1 MVGGF
6 VAVQNRL
13 DFGKETLS
21 CYVEVPDEEQGA
33 TELQLLSVRFA
44 PTPPLTASWSAFTS
58 VELLSRVFS
67 LRAQFLVS
75 SASESD
81 FLLPFLND
89 QQTVTLRFVTPDAR
103 ALSDLETCLAQH
115 TNDLPCSVQHV
126 TPSAVRGQPVVVSNS
141 RGELSLSQTVRGCKS
156 SVVAMKQEG
165 KKEPEGTLFSS
176 TPLLEP
182 VVVKEDEKVGD
193 SMRKEDVSETPE
205 VTVVKETQDPP
216 LDPTPLLK
224 ESKPWICFVPITH
237 SEAKSPLRRSASI
250 DTLSSLHSTPKK
262 PAKPTEAAKPV
273 KPVKSG
279 MSGKVPESETKEASA
294 QVKSFTPV
302 RQTEKPAE
310 APVPKAMT
318 KAVAT
323 QMAGLSRR
331 KGMSF
336 LSQLMGEE
344 KETKEVK
351 REVKKEVKKEYR
363 RKWQMPSKPS
373 EEEEKEEKEKREE
386 KKEIEEKEEKQ
397 KKEEEKE
404 KEKKTQQKQE
414 KEEAEKKK
422 QEPQTT
428 RQLEEPEKVEIEGE
442 KVTLPRKRT
451 TRKPQQKR
459 AAPQAQTAGRKKA
472 RVETPPPP
480 IETKP
485 APEADSD
492 FSSSSEDIDTTQ
504 LMDTVKSLLSTPKVR
519 VQSTDSTPSSNGSES
534 EDEDPGLLA
543 MQQMMTGG

>member
-165 KKEPEGTLFSS
+165 KKEQEGTLFSS

-193 SMRKEDVSETPE
+193 SMRKEEVNETPE
-205 VTVVKETQDPP
+205 VTVVNETPEVMVVNETPEVMVVKETQDPP

-224 ESKPWICFVPITH
+224 ESKPW
-237 SEAKSPLRRSASI
+237 R
-250 DTLSSLHSTPKK
+250 
-262 PAKPTEAAKPV
+262 
-273 KPVKSG
+273 
-279 MSGKVPESETKEASA
+279 
-294 QVKSFTPV
+294 
-302 RQTEKPAE
+302 
-310 APVPKAMT
+310 
-318 KAVAT
+318 
-323 QMAGLSRR
+323 
-331 KGMSF
+331 
-336 LSQLMGEE
+336 
-344 KETKEVK
+344 
-351 REVKKEVKKEYR
+351 
-363 RKWQMPSKPS
+363 
-373 EEEEKEEKEKREE
+373 
-386 KKEIEEKEEKQ
+386 
-397 KKEEEKE
+397 
-404 KEKKTQQKQE
+404 
-414 KEEAEKKK
+414 
-422 QEPQTT
+422 
-428 RQLEEPEKVEIEGE
+428 
-442 KVTLPRKRT
+442 
-451 TRKPQQKR
+451 
-459 AAPQAQTAGRKKA
+459 
-472 RVETPPPP
+472 
-480 IETKP
+480 
-485 APEADSD
+485 
-492 FSSSSEDIDTTQ
+492 
-504 LMDTVKSLLSTPKVR
+504 
-519 VQSTDSTPSSNGSES
+519 
-534 EDEDPGLLA
+534 
-543 MQQMMTGG
+543 

>member
-165 KKEPEGTLFSS
+165 KKEQEGTLFSS

-193 SMRKEDVSETPE
+193 SMRKEDVNETPE

-262 PAKPTEAAKPV
+262 PARTTEAV
-273 KPVKSG
+273 KSVKSG
-279 MSGKVPESETKEASA
+279 KAQQSEAKEAA
-294 QVKSFTPV
+294 QAKSFTPV

-318 KAVAT
+318 KTVAT

-336 LSQLMGEE
+336 LSQLLGEE
-344 KETKEVK
+344 KEAKEVK
-351 REVKKEVKKEYR
+351 EMKKEVKKEVKKEYR

-373 EEEEKEEKEKREE
+373 EEEEKEEKEEKREE
-386 KKEIEEKEEKQ
+386 KETEEKQ
-397 KKEEEKE
+397 Q
-404 KEKKTQQKQE
+404 KEKKTQQK
-414 KEEAEKKK
+414 EEEKK
-422 QEPQTT
+422 QTT
-428 RQLEEPEKVEIEGE
+428 PQLEEPEKVEIEGE

-459 AAPQAQTAGRKKA
+459 TAPQAQTAGRKKA

>member
-165 KKEPEGTLFSS
+165 KKEQEGTLFSS

-193 SMRKEDVSETPE
+193 SMRKEEVNETPEVTVVNETPE

-262 PAKPTEAAKPV
+262 PARTTEAAKPV

-279 MSGKVPESETKEASA
+279 MSGKVPESEAKEASA
-294 QVKSFTPV
+294 QAKSFTPV

-336 LSQLMGEE
+336 LSQLLGEE

-351 REVKKEVKKEYR
+351 EVKKEVKKEYR
-363 RKWQMPSKPS
+363 RKWQMPSKPR
-373 EEEEKEEKEKREE
+373 EEEEKEEKEEEKEKREE
-386 KKEIEEKEEKQ
+386 KETEEKQ
-397 KKEEEKE
+397 QKEE
-404 KEKKTQQKQE
+404 T
-414 KEEAEKKK
+414 EKKK
-422 QEPQTT
+422 QTT
-428 RQLEEPEKVEIEGE
+428 PQLEEPEKVEIEGE

-459 AAPQAQTAGRKKA
+459 TAPQAQTAGRKKA

>member
-44 PTPPLTASWSAFTS
+44 PTPSLTASWSAFTS

-67 LRAQFLVS
+67 FRAQFLVS

-165 KKEPEGTLFSS
+165 KKEQEGTLFSS

-193 SMRKEDVSETPE
+193 SMRKEEVNETPEVTVVNETPE

-216 LDPTPLLK
+216 LDPTLLLK

-262 PAKPTEAAKPV
+262 PARTTEAAKPV

-279 MSGKVPESETKEASA
+279 MSGKVPESEAKEASA
-294 QVKSFTPV
+294 QV

-336 LSQLMGEE
+336 LSQLLGEE
-344 KETKEVK
+344 KEAKEVK

-363 RKWQMPSKPS
+363 RKWQMPSKPR
-373 EEEEKEEKEKREE
+373 EEAEKEEKEEEKEKREE
-386 KKEIEEKEEKQ
+386 KETEEKQ
-397 KKEEEKE
+397 QKEE
-404 KEKKTQQKQE
+404 T
-414 KEEAEKKK
+414 EKKK
-422 QEPQTT
+422 QTT
-428 RQLEEPEKVEIEGE
+428 PQLEEPEKVEIEGE

-459 AAPQAQTAGRKKA
+459 TAPQAQTAGRKKA

>member
-165 KKEPEGTLFSS
+165 KKEQEGTLFSS

-193 SMRKEDVSETPE
+193 SMRKEEVNETPEVTVVNETPE

-262 PAKPTEAAKPV
+262 PARTTEAAKPV

-279 MSGKVPESETKEASA
+279 MSGKVPESEAKEASA
-294 QVKSFTPV
+294 QAKSFTPV

-336 LSQLMGEE
+336 LSQLLGEE

-351 REVKKEVKKEYR
+351 EVKKEVKKEYR
-363 RKWQMPSKPS
+363 RKWQMPSKPR
-373 EEEEKEEKEKREE
+373 EEEEKEEKEEEKEKREE
-386 KKEIEEKEEKQ
+386 KETEEKQ
-397 KKEEEKE
+397 QKEET
-404 KEKKTQQKQE
+404 EKKTQT
-414 KEEAEKKK
+414 
-422 QEPQTT
+422 PPHI
-428 RQLEEPEKVEIEGE
+428 EEPEKVEIEGE

-459 AAPQAQTAGRKKA
+459 TAPQAQTAGRKKA

>member
-67 LRAQFLVS
+67 LRTQFLVS

-165 KKEPEGTLFSS
+165 KKEQEGTLFSS

-182 VVVKEDEKVGD
+182 VVVKEDEKVSD
-193 SMRKEDVSETPE
+193 SMRKEEVNETPEVMVVNETPE

-262 PAKPTEAAKPV
+262 PARTTEAAKPV

-279 MSGKVPESETKEASA
+279 MSGKVPESEAKEASA
-294 QVKSFTPV
+294 QAKSFTPV

-336 LSQLMGEE
+336 LSQLLGEE
-344 KETKEVK
+344 KEAKEVK

-363 RKWQMPSKPS
+363 RKWQMPSKPR
-373 EEEEKEEKEKREE
+373 EEEEKEEKEEEKEKREE
-386 KKEIEEKEEKQ
+386 KETEEKQ
-397 KKEEEKE
+397 QKEE
-404 KEKKTQQKQE
+404 T
-414 KEEAEKKK
+414 EKKK
-422 QEPQTT
+422 QTT
-428 RQLEEPEKVEIEGE
+428 PQLEEPEKVEIEGE

>member
-165 KKEPEGTLFSS
+165 KKEQEGTLFSS

-193 SMRKEDVSETPE
+193 SMRKEEVNETPEVTVVNETPE

-262 PAKPTEAAKPV
+262 PARTTEAAKPV

-279 MSGKVPESETKEASA
+279 MSGKVPESEAKEASA
-294 QVKSFTPV
+294 QAKSFTPV

-336 LSQLMGEE
+336 LSQLLGEE
-344 KETKEVK
+344 KEAKEVK

-363 RKWQMPSKPS
+363 RKWQMPSKPR
-373 EEEEKEEKEKREE
+373 EEEEKEEKEEEKEKREE
-386 KKEIEEKEEKQ
+386 KETEEKQ
-397 KKEEEKE
+397 QKEE
-404 KEKKTQQKQE
+404 T
-414 KEEAEKKK
+414 EKKK
-422 QEPQTT
+422 QTT
-428 RQLEEPEKVEIEGE
+428 PQLEEPEKVEIEGE

-459 AAPQAQTAGRKKA
+459 TAPQAQTAGRKKA

>member
-1 MVGGF
+1 MVGGCI
-6 VAVQNRL
+6 AVQNRL

-165 KKEPEGTLFSS
+165 KKEQEGTLFSS

-193 SMRKEDVSETPE
+193 SMRKEEVNETPEVTVVNETPE

-262 PAKPTEAAKPV
+262 PARTTEAAKPV

-279 MSGKVPESETKEASA
+279 MSGKVPESEAKEASA
-294 QVKSFTPV
+294 QAKSFTPV

-336 LSQLMGEE
+336 LSQLLGEE
-344 KETKEVK
+344 KEAKEVK

-363 RKWQMPSKPS
+363 RKWQMPSKPR
-373 EEEEKEEKEKREE
+373 EEEEKEEKEEEKEKREE
-386 KKEIEEKEEKQ
+386 KETEEKQ
-397 KKEEEKE
+397 QKEE
-404 KEKKTQQKQE
+404 T
-414 KEEAEKKK
+414 EKKK
-422 QEPQTT
+422 QTT
-428 RQLEEPEKVEIEGE
+428 PQLEEPEKVEIEGE

-459 AAPQAQTAGRKKA
+459 TAPQAQTAGRKKA

>member
-67 LRAQFLVS
+67 LRTQFLVS

-165 KKEPEGTLFSS
+165 KKEQEGTLFSS

-193 SMRKEDVSETPE
+193 SMRKEEVNETPEVTVVKETPEVTVVNETPE

-262 PAKPTEAAKPV
+262 PARTTEAAKPV

-279 MSGKVPESETKEASA
+279 MSGKVPESEAKEASA
-294 QVKSFTPV
+294 QAKSFTPV

-336 LSQLMGEE
+336 LSQLLGEE
-344 KETKEVK
+344 KEAKEVK

-363 RKWQMPSKPS
+363 RKWQMPSKPR
-373 EEEEKEEKEKREE
+373 EEEEKEEKEEEKEKREE
-386 KKEIEEKEEKQ
+386 KETEEKQ
-397 KKEEEKE
+397 QKEE
-404 KEKKTQQKQE
+404 T
-414 KEEAEKKK
+414 EKKK
-422 QEPQTT
+422 QTT
-428 RQLEEPEKVEIEGE
+428 PQLEEPEKVEIEGE

-459 AAPQAQTAGRKKA
+459 TAPQAQTAGRKKA

>member
-165 KKEPEGTLFSS
+165 KKEQEGTLFSS

-193 SMRKEDVSETPE
+193 SMRKEEVNETPEVMVVNETPE

-262 PAKPTEAAKPV
+262 PARTTEAAKPV

-279 MSGKVPESETKEASA
+279 MSGKVPESEAKEASA
-294 QVKSFTPV
+294 QAKSFTPV

-336 LSQLMGEE
+336 LSQLLGEE
-344 KETKEVK
+344 KEAKEVK

-363 RKWQMPSKPS
+363 RKWQMPSKPR
-373 EEEEKEEKEKREE
+373 EEEEKEEKEEEKEKREE
-386 KKEIEEKEEKQ
+386 KETEEKQ
-397 KKEEEKE
+397 QKEE
-404 KEKKTQQKQE
+404 T
-414 KEEAEKKK
+414 EKKK
-422 QEPQTT
+422 QTT
-428 RQLEEPEKVEIEGE
+428 PQLEEPEKVEIEGE

-459 AAPQAQTAGRKKA
+459 TAPQAQTAGRKKA

>member
-165 KKEPEGTLFSS
+165 KKEQEGTLFSS

-193 SMRKEDVSETPE
+193 SMRNEEVNETPEVTVVNETPE

-262 PAKPTEAAKPV
+262 PARTTEAAKPV

-294 QVKSFTPV
+294 QAKSFTPV

-336 LSQLMGEE
+336 LSQLLGEE
-344 KETKEVK
+344 KEAKDVK
-351 REVKKEVKKEYR
+351 REGKKEVKKEYR
-363 RKWQMPSKPS
+363 RKWQMPSKPR
-373 EEEEKEEKEKREE
+373 EEEEKEEKEEEKEKREE
-386 KKEIEEKEEKQ
+386 KETEEKQ
-397 KKEEEKE
+397 QKEE
-404 KEKKTQQKQE
+404 T
-414 KEEAEKKK
+414 EKKK
-422 QEPQTT
+422 QTT
-428 RQLEEPEKVEIEGE
+428 PQLEEPEKVEIEGE

-459 AAPQAQTAGRKKA
+459 TAPQAQTAGRKKA

>member
-165 KKEPEGTLFSS
+165 KKEQEGTLFSS

-193 SMRKEDVSETPE
+193 SMRKEEVNETPEVTVVNETPE

-262 PAKPTEAAKPV
+262 PARTTEAAKPV

-279 MSGKVPESETKEASA
+279 MSGKVPESEAKEASA
-294 QVKSFTPV
+294 QAKSFTPV

-336 LSQLMGEE
+336 LSQLLGEE
-344 KETKEVK
+344 KEAKEVK

-363 RKWQMPSKPS
+363 RKWQMPSKPR
-373 EEEEKEEKEKREE
+373 EEEEKEEKEEEKEKREE
-386 KKEIEEKEEKQ
+386 KETEEKQ
-397 KKEEEKE
+397 QKEE
-404 KEKKTQQKQE
+404 T
-414 KEEAEKKK
+414 EKKK
-422 QEPQTT
+422 QTT
-428 RQLEEPEKVEIEGE
+428 PQLEEPEKVEIEEE

-459 AAPQAQTAGRKKA
+459 TAPQAQTAGRKKA

>member
-165 KKEPEGTLFSS
+165 KKEQEGTLFSS

-193 SMRKEDVSETPE
+193 SMRNEEVNETPEVTVVNETLE

-262 PAKPTEAAKPV
+262 PARTTEAAKPV

-279 MSGKVPESETKEASA
+279 MSGKVPESEAKEASA
-294 QVKSFTPV
+294 QAKSFTPV

-336 LSQLMGEE
+336 LSQLLGEE
-344 KETKEVK
+344 KEAKEVK

-363 RKWQMPSKPS
+363 RKWQMPSKPR
-373 EEEEKEEKEKREE
+373 EEEEKEEKEEEKEKREE
-386 KKEIEEKEEKQ
+386 KETEEKQ
-397 KKEEEKE
+397 QKEE
-404 KEKKTQQKQE
+404 T
-414 KEEAEKKK
+414 EKKK
-422 QEPQTT
+422 QTT
-428 RQLEEPEKVEIEGE
+428 PQLEEPEKVEIEGE

-459 AAPQAQTAGRKKA
+459 TAPQAQTAGRKKA

>member
-165 KKEPEGTLFSS
+165 KKEQEGTLFSS

-193 SMRKEDVSETPE
+193 SMRKEEVNETPEVTVVNETPE

-262 PAKPTEAAKPV
+262 PARTTEAAKPV

-279 MSGKVPESETKEASA
+279 MSGKVPESEAKEASA
-294 QVKSFTPV
+294 QAKSFTPV

-336 LSQLMGEE
+336 LSQLLGEE
-344 KETKEVK
+344 KEAKEVK
-351 REVKKEVKKEYR
+351 REVKKEYR
-363 RKWQMPSKPS
+363 RKWQMPSKPR
-373 EEEEKEEKEKREE
+373 EEEEKEEKEEEKEKREE
-386 KKEIEEKEEKQ
+386 KETEEKQ
-397 KKEEEKE
+397 QKEE
-404 KEKKTQQKQE
+404 T
-414 KEEAEKKK
+414 EKKK
-422 QEPQTT
+422 QTT
-428 RQLEEPEKVEIEGE
+428 PQLEEPEKVEIEGE

-459 AAPQAQTAGRKKA
+459 TAPQAQTAGRKKA

>member
-165 KKEPEGTLFSS
+165 KKEQEGTLFSS

-193 SMRKEDVSETPE
+193 SMRNEEVNETPEVTVVNETPE

-262 PAKPTEAAKPV
+262 PARTTEAAKPV

-279 MSGKVPESETKEASA
+279 MSGKVPESEAKEASA
-294 QVKSFTPV
+294 QAKSFTPV

-336 LSQLMGEE
+336 LSQLLGEE
-344 KETKEVK
+344 KEAKEVK

-363 RKWQMPSKPS
+363 RKWQMPSKPR
-373 EEEEKEEKEKREE
+373 EEEEKEEKEEEKEKREE
-386 KKEIEEKEEKQ
+386 KETEEKQ
-397 KKEEEKE
+397 QKEE
-404 KEKKTQQKQE
+404 T
-414 KEEAEKKK
+414 EKKK
-422 QEPQTT
+422 QTT
-428 RQLEEPEKVEIEGE
+428 PQLEEPEKVEIEGE

-459 AAPQAQTAGRKKA
+459 TAPQAQTAGRKKA

>member
-165 KKEPEGTLFSS
+165 KKEQEGTLFSS

-193 SMRKEDVSETPE
+193 SMRKEEVNETPEVTVVNETPE

-262 PAKPTEAAKPV
+262 PARTTEAAKPV

-279 MSGKVPESETKEASA
+279 MSGKVPESEAKEASA
-294 QVKSFTPV
+294 QAKSFTPV

-336 LSQLMGEE
+336 LSQLLGEE
-344 KETKEVK
+344 KEAKEVK

-363 RKWQMPSKPS
+363 RKWQMPSKPR
-373 EEEEKEEKEKREE
+373 EEEEKEEKEEEKEKREE
-386 KKEIEEKEEKQ
+386 KETEEKQ
-397 KKEEEKE
+397 QKEE
-404 KEKKTQQKQE
+404 T
-414 KEEAEKKK
+414 EKKK
-422 QEPQTT
+422 RTT
-428 RQLEEPEKVEIEGE
+428 PQLEEPEKVEIEGE

-459 AAPQAQTAGRKKA
+459 TAPQAQTAGRKKA

>member
-67 LRAQFLVS
+67 LRTQFLVS

-165 KKEPEGTLFSS
+165 KKEQEGTLFSS

-193 SMRKEDVSETPE
+193 SMRKEEVNETPEVTVVKETPE

-262 PAKPTEAAKPV
+262 PARTTEAAKPV

-279 MSGKVPESETKEASA
+279 MSGKVPESEAKEASA
-294 QVKSFTPV
+294 QAKSFTPV

-336 LSQLMGEE
+336 LSQLLGEE
-344 KETKEVK
+344 KEAKEVK

-363 RKWQMPSKPS
+363 RKWQMPSKPR
-373 EEEEKEEKEKREE
+373 EEEEKEEKEEEKEKREE
-386 KKEIEEKEEKQ
+386 KETEEKQ
-397 KKEEEKE
+397 QKEE
-404 KEKKTQQKQE
+404 T
-414 KEEAEKKK
+414 EKKK
-422 QEPQTT
+422 QTT
-428 RQLEEPEKVEIEGE
+428 PQLEEPEKVEIEGE

-459 AAPQAQTAGRKKA
+459 TAPQAQTAGRKKA

>member
-6 VAVQNRL
+6 IAVQNRL

-67 LRAQFLVS
+67 LRTQFLVS

-165 KKEPEGTLFSS
+165 KKEQEGTLFSS

-193 SMRKEDVSETPE
+193 SMRKEDVNETPEVMVVKETPE

-262 PAKPTEAAKPV
+262 PAKTTEAV
-273 KPVKSG
+273 KSVKSG
-279 MSGKVPESETKEASA
+279 KAQESEAKEAA
-294 QVKSFTPV
+294 QAKSFTPV

-318 KAVAT
+318 KTVAT

-336 LSQLMGEE
+336 LSQLLSEE
-344 KETKEVK
+344 KEVKE
-351 REVKKEVKKEYR
+351 EVKKEVKKEYR

-373 EEEEKEEKEKREE
+373 EEEEKEKEE
-386 KKEIEEKEEKQ
+386 EIEEQ
-397 KKEEEKE
+397 QKE

-414 KEEAEKKK
+414 TEKKT
-422 QEPQTT
+422 QTPPHI
-428 RQLEEPEKVEIEGE
+428 EEPEKVEIEGE

-459 AAPQAQTAGRKKA
+459 VAPQAQTAGRKKA

>member
-67 LRAQFLVS
+67 LRTQFLVS

-165 KKEPEGTLFSS
+165 KKEQEGTLFSS

-182 VVVKEDEKVGD
+182 VVVKEDEKVSD
-193 SMRKEDVSETPE
+193 SMRKEEITEVNETPE
-205 VTVVKETQDPP
+205 VTVVNETPEVTVVNETPEVMVVKETQDPP

-224 ESKPWICFVPITH
+224 ESKPW
-237 SEAKSPLRRSASI
+237 R
-250 DTLSSLHSTPKK
+250 
-262 PAKPTEAAKPV
+262 
-273 KPVKSG
+273 
-279 MSGKVPESETKEASA
+279 
-294 QVKSFTPV
+294 
-302 RQTEKPAE
+302 
-310 APVPKAMT
+310 
-318 KAVAT
+318 
-323 QMAGLSRR
+323 
-331 KGMSF
+331 
-336 LSQLMGEE
+336 
-344 KETKEVK
+344 
-351 REVKKEVKKEYR
+351 
-363 RKWQMPSKPS
+363 
-373 EEEEKEEKEKREE
+373 
-386 KKEIEEKEEKQ
+386 
-397 KKEEEKE
+397 
-404 KEKKTQQKQE
+404 
-414 KEEAEKKK
+414 
-422 QEPQTT
+422 
-428 RQLEEPEKVEIEGE
+428 
-442 KVTLPRKRT
+442 
-451 TRKPQQKR
+451 
-459 AAPQAQTAGRKKA
+459 
-472 RVETPPPP
+472 
-480 IETKP
+480 
-485 APEADSD
+485 
-492 FSSSSEDIDTTQ
+492 
-504 LMDTVKSLLSTPKVR
+504 
-519 VQSTDSTPSSNGSES
+519 
-534 EDEDPGLLA
+534 
-543 MQQMMTGG
+543 

>member
-165 KKEPEGTLFSS
+165 KKEQEGTLFSS

-193 SMRKEDVSETPE
+193 SMRKEEVNETPEVTVVKETPE

-262 PAKPTEAAKPV
+262 PARTTEAAKPV

-279 MSGKVPESETKEASA
+279 MSGKVPESEAKEASA
-294 QVKSFTPV
+294 QAKSFTPV

-336 LSQLMGEE
+336 LSQLLGEE
-344 KETKEVK
+344 KEAKEVK

-363 RKWQMPSKPS
+363 RKWQMPSKPR
-373 EEEEKEEKEKREE
+373 EEEEKEEKEEEKEKREE
-386 KKEIEEKEEKQ
+386 KETEEKQ
-397 KKEEEKE
+397 QKEE
-404 KEKKTQQKQE
+404 T
-414 KEEAEKKK
+414 EKKK
-422 QEPQTT
+422 QTT
-428 RQLEEPEKVEIEGE
+428 PQLEEPEKVEIEGE

-459 AAPQAQTAGRKKA
+459 TAPQAQTAGRKKA